1 MREGSAKGVDRSG
14 GLAEPT
20 IEPFGD
26 AALLID
32 LGPATDQ
39 AQAVRAQA
47 LAAAIEA
54 GRTTTPAIGRPVP
67 AHASVFV
74 PFDPLEMTLED
85 AIAVARSA
93 IATSALPGPTALDGG
108 DDTPIEIP
116 VRYGGPDG
124 PDLENVAAAHGLRPE
139 EVVELHAAARYRVL
153 FLGFA
158 PGFGY
163 LGGLPPA
170 LVTPRR
176 DNPRERVPAGSVGIA
191 GGHTA
196 VYPLAM
202 PGGWQLIG
210 RTDIVLFDPDRPD
223 PALLWPGAT
232 VRFVPVD
239 DR

>member
-1 MREGSAKGVDRSG
+1 MPESAGSHTDKSG
-14 GLAEPT
+14 ESRKPT

-32 LGPATDQ
+32 FGAPDDTDLAT
-39 AQAVRAQA
+39 RAQA
-47 LAAAIEA
+47 IALAIEA
-54 GRTTTPAIGRPVP
+54 GRAAAPAIRRAVP
-67 AHASVFV
+67 AHTTVLV
-74 PFDPLEMTLED
+74 PFDPLEITLEN
-85 AIAVARSA
+85 AIGVARWAVATSDA
-93 IATSALPGPTALDGG
+93 AGATVVDHSEDPA
-108 DDTPIEIP
+108 IEIP

-124 PDLENVAAAHGLRPE
+124 PDLDAVAELHGLRPSD
-139 EVVELHAAARYRVL
+139 VIDLHGAARYRVL

-163 LGGLPPA
+163 LGGLPAA

-176 DNPRERVPAGSVGIA
+176 DNPRERVPAGSIGIA
-191 GGHTA
+191 GEHTA

-210 RTDIVLFDPDRPD
+210 RTDVVLFDADRPA
-223 PALLWPGAT
+223 PALLRPGAT
-232 VRFVPVD
+232 VRFVPVR